1 MAQPC
6 LQTVV
11 QHLRKMVDGDERVAD
26 AELLA
31 RFADG
36 RDETAFT
43 MLVER
48 HGPMVLGVCRRML
61 RRSADAEDAWQ
72 ATFLILARK
81 AVAIRKQASVAAWL
95 HGVAL
100 RVCQRIREKAQRDKH
115 KELPGDLI
123 QMENDELSWREVQR
137 ILDEEVQRLPE
148 RLRQPIV
155 LCYLEGKTRDEAAEE
170 LGWTLTTFRG
180 RLDTARERLRKS
192 LVKRGLT
199 LPTAL
204 LATLLSQAGDVA
216 AVPQALLDGLLSA
229 AITGSTPST
238 LAPLIE
244 GGIQAMTVSKIPAL
258 VSIVLAVGLFG
269 GGSALLVQNRA
280 VPNNASGL
288 NAAEQLNGRIVETPK
303 KDDPAL
309 DIQKALDSARDAEL
323 LRKVQASDRIV
334 MWEPGQPYVSIR
346 GSNGNLNVE
355 QENDLDNRPFI
366 KDHNIRFIH
375 FVRSIEEGSASPKL
389 YAIDPKDWYIEHTP
403 KIEKKIRAL
412 ISLPKLW
419 GPPNNGLRM
428 GLLPRKAAFNK
439 NDEIAIDVAIQNT
452 SDKDVSFKQL
462 RYNIYDYWLLTFLVE
477 TPTGR
482 TLTLSKPATNFNE
495 FDAPTTRVLKPR
507 ETYVHTVRLNRWLDA
522 KQKDWFADAG
532 SYTVAASNYVATKW
546 ERAPADFLAAAK
558 ITFEVASETSAEQRL
573 KDLESHTDR
582 LQVSFQLAPVDPKGV
597 ANPPYPLRYV
607 YLNVLPIPLEPHGKW
622 PNGKPIGADAR
633 ITKEQVGKIVAAL
646 ARLGF
651 VKDASSAIPEFHRNG
666 PYASLTVRY
675 RPDGVMENKQLW
687 IPLDWD
693 LKMLRHLQALR
704 QCVDGDAAKHLDA
717 MLESLD
723 ADRKTWE
730 DNESWGAEV
739 EGLQLR
745 ARSTQAQWKAGEQPT
760 FEIDLRNRGK
770 KAWTI
775 TAVPPLVEVELD
787 GKWYTFSGVLD
798 FKAAIRNLKAG
809 EQVNKWMTVA
819 PDKTWGHGGD
829 EDEPRIALEWKP
841 GKHRVRLAYSIQG
854 KVHLHSQLFD
864 IEIVDPKEVGWGEP
878 VQDIQIRLRQV
889 KTVFQ
894 PLEMPVFEIDLIN
907 RSKQEI
913 IGESWPP
920 EIEIDGV
927 WYKVTNGPP
936 KSLGNNKVK
945 AGELFHKWAAFLVAH
960 DAWVRK
966 DSGDKPVALKMTPG
980 KHTIRA
986 AYPVS
991 KEIRP
996 ITKAIEYEL
1005 GDPKKLGWGEP
1016 QGDIHIRIHAVKSK
1030 VPVGEVPLCYLDVIN
1045 ASMHN
1050 ITAERFVPEIEVNGV
1065 WYSMPVPDI
1074 ALPTGTLP
1082 ANERVNRFARFEL
1095 TPDAWIIKTPN
1106 DKLPRKLKLPIGK
1119 HTIRAAFPQANEARP
1134 VSEPIEFEIVDPKDV
1149 GWGKAVEG
1157 FELRG
1162 RSTKATWV
1170 LGEMPVF
1177 VLDLRSRGPAIEKG
1191 SVVPD
1196 VTQIEKQ
1203 HLPPITAE
1211 LEIVDLKE

>member
-1 MAQPC
+1 MAQPG

-11 QHLRKMVDGDERVAD
+11 QHLRKMVDGDESVAD

-31 RFADG
+31 RFAG
-36 RDETAFT
+36 RRDESAFT
-43 MLVER
+43 LLVER

-61 RRSADAEDAWQ
+61 RRSADAEDGWQ

-81 AVAIRKQASVAAWL
+81 APAIRKQASVAAWL

-123 QMENDELSWREVQR
+123 QVEHDDLSWREVQR

-204 LATLLSQAGDVA
+204 LATLLSQASEVA
-216 AVPQALLDGLLSA
+216 AIPQALLDGLLPA

-238 LAPLIE
+238 LVPLIE

-258 VSIVLAVGLFG
+258 LSIVLAVGLFG

-280 VPNNASGL
+280 VPNNVSGL
-288 NAAEQLNGRIVETPK
+288 YAAEQENGRFVEAPK

-309 DIQKALDSARDAEL
+309 ERIRDAEL
-323 LRKVQASDRIV
+323 LRKVLASDRIV
-334 MWEPGQPYVSIR
+334 MGEPGQPYFSIR

-355 QENDLDNRPFI
+355 KENDLDNRPFI

-375 FVRSIEEGSASPKL
+375 FVRSMEEGSPLPKL

-403 KIEKKIRAL
+403 EIKKKIRAL
-412 ISLPKLW
+412 IPLPREW
-419 GPPNNGLRM
+419 GQTKNGLRM

-439 NDEIAIDVAIQNT
+439 NDDIAIDVAIQNT
-452 SDKDVSFKQL
+452 SDKDVSVKQL
-462 RYNIYDYWLLTFLVE
+462 RYNIYDYWLLTFQIE

-482 TLTLSKPATNFNE
+482 TLILSKPVGAMRE
-495 FDAPTTRVLKPR
+495 FDTPTTRVLKPG
-507 ETYVHTVRLNRWLDA
+507 ETYVHTVRLNRWLA
-522 KQKDWFADAG
+522 ANQKDWLADAG
-532 SYTVAASNYVATKW
+532 SYTVAASNAVVTKW
-546 ERAPADFLAAAK
+546 ERAPADFLASSK
-558 ITFEVASETSAEQRL
+558 ITFEVADEDPEAKRL
-573 KDLESHTDR
+573 KDLEAHADR

-622 PNGKPIGADAR
+622 PNGTPIGADAR
-633 ITKEQVGKIVAAL
+633 ITKEQAGKIVAAL

-651 VKDASSAIPEFHRNG
+651 VKAASSAIPEFHRNG
-666 PYASLTVRY
+666 PHAGLTVRY

-687 IPLDWD
+687 LPLDWD

-704 QCVDGDAAKHLDA
+704 QCVDGDAARHLDA
-717 MLESLD
+717 MLESLE
-723 ADRKTWE
+723 ADRKKWE

-739 EGLQLR
+739 DGLQLR
-745 ARSTQAQWKAGEQPT
+745 GRSTQAQWKAGEQPT

-770 KAWTI
+770 KSWTI
-775 TAVPPLVEVELD
+775 TAVPPLVEVEVD
-787 GKWYTFSGVLD
+787 GKWYTFSRELD

-819 PDKTWGHGGD
+819 PDKTWGHGGE
-829 EDEPRIALEWKP
+829 EDEPRIALDWKP

-854 KVHLHSQLFD
+854 KAHLHSQVFD

-889 KTVFQ
+889 KTLFQ

-913 IGESWPP
+913 IGESSPP

-927 WYKVTNGPP
+927 WYKVTTGPAKP
-936 KSLGNNKVK
+936 LGTNKVK
-945 AGELFHKWAAFLVAH
+945 AGELFHTWAAFLVAH

-966 DSGDKPVALKMTPG
+966 DSGNKHVPLKMTPG

-986 AYPVS
+986 AYPFT

-1016 QGDIHIRIHAVKSK
+1016 QGNIHIRIDAAKSK
-1030 VPVGEVPLCYLDVIN
+1030 VPVGEVPLFYLDVMN
-1045 ASMHN
+1045 ASKHN

-1082 ANERVNRFARFEL
+1082 ANERVNRFARFEV

-1134 VSEPIEFEIVDPKDV
+1134 VSEPIEFEIVDPKDL
-1149 GWGKAVEG
+1149 GWDKAVEG

-1177 VLDLRSRGPAIEKG
+1177 VIDSRSRGPAIEKG

-1196 VTQIEKQ
+1196 VTQIELQ